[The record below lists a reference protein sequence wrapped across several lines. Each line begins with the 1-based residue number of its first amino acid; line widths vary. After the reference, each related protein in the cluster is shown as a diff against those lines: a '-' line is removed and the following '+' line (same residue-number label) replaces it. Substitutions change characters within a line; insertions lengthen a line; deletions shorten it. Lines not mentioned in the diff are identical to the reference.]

1 MGWWIPRPVLSP
13 GETVQWSRLAG
24 RQQSALR
31 TNGGRLFLTS
41 KRLIHQ
47 PNRVDAMTGG
57 KRWVTPRWTIRT
69 IEMQP
74 RSNVMP
80 FLGMV
85 AGLRNRLRVEL
96 LTGDIELFIVNRPGN
111 AVASLNSARGADGV
125 R

>member
-1 MGWWIPRPVLSP
+1 MGWWISKPALSP

-57 KRWVTPRWTIRT
+57 KQWSTPRWTIRT
-69 IEMQP
+69 IDMQP
-74 RSNVMP
+74 RTKVMP
-80 FLGMV
+80 FLGMA
-85 AGLRNRLRVEL
+85 AGLRNRLRIEL
-96 LTGDIELFIVNRPGN
+96 LTGDVELFVVNRLGD
-111 AVASLNSARGADGV
+111 VLSSLDSARGHDGD